1 MFDNRLLPRL
11 LGNSVVILDHVALG
25 QIIADWATGAR
36 PLPGT
41 AQALRQ
47 QLAGVAE
54 VNPAVREVS
63 FERASR
69 DRLVI
74 RLPDASEVEAACDA
88 LADPWAGARYPFP
101 RFYVEALDRSDNSAR
116 GTVLSPLELLH
127 ARIADHAIAQ
137 CP

>member
-1 MFDNRLLPRL
+1 MFDNRLLPKL
-11 LGNSVVILDHVALG
+11 MGNSVVIVDHVALG

-36 PLPGT
+36 PLPAT

-54 VNPAVREVS
+54 INPSVRQVS
-63 FERASR
+63 FERATR

-74 RLPDASEVEAACDA
+74 RLPEASEVEAASDA
-88 LADPWAGARYPFP
+88 LADPWVGARYPFP
-101 RFYVEALDRSDNSAR
+101 RFYVDALDRSDDPA
-116 GTVLSPLELLH
+116 GGALLSPLDLLH
-127 ARIADHAIAQ
+127 ARLADHAIAQ